1 MAIILDA
8 LISIARTAGND
19 ILDVYGTEFSV
30 DTKDDNSPLTLADR
44 RAHRTIAAALA
55 DLTPEIPL
63 LSEEGVDDVG
73 EERLSWKRYWLVDPL
88 DGTKEFIKR
97 NGEFTVNIALV
108 EDGAPVVGV
117 VLAPV
122 TGVIYAGD
130 DSGAFVEEADG
141 RRRPIQVSCY
151 ESGTL
156 RVVCSRSHRGDKVDR
171 FLERVPSYEVAASG
185 SSLKICLVAEGKADI
200 YPRFG
205 PTSEWDTAAAHAV
218 LNAAGGQLT
227 DLDFQ
232 PLRYTKTSL
241 LNPEFLAFG
250 GGTQPWR
257 EWLPE

>member
-97 NGEFTVNIALV
+97 NGEFTVV
-108 EDGAPVVGV
+108 
-117 VLAPV
+117 
-122 TGVIYAGD
+122 
-130 DSGAFVEEADG
+130 
-141 RRRPIQVSCY
+141 
-151 ESGTL
+151 
-156 RVVCSRSHRGDKVDR
+156 K
-171 FLERVPSYEVAASG
+171 
-185 SSLKICLVAEGKADI
+185 
-200 YPRFG
+200 
-205 PTSEWDTAAAHAV
+205 
-218 LNAAGGQLT
+218 
-227 DLDFQ
+227 
-232 PLRYTKTSL
+232 
-241 LNPEFLAFG
+241 
-250 GGTQPWR
+250 
-257 EWLPE
+257 